1 MATVLF
7 KGGLSEEAETD
18 GGSAIGCTLPLP
30 LFTQGNFFFPPPH
43 QCLTCAVSGG
53 PPGQPLTQWDLHT
66 PHEAVHVLRG
76 AVAWLLQQIC
86 QCPGEGVEG
95 C

>member
-7 KGGLSEEAETD
+7 KGGLS
-18 GGSAIGCTLPLP
+18 GGTEMGGGLSSRLH
-30 LFTQGNFFFPPPH
+30 PPIAFIHLRKLTSSH

-53 PPGQPLTQWDLHT
+53 SPGQPLAQRDLHT
-66 PHEAVHVLRG
+66 PHEVVHVLRG
-76 AVAWLLQQIC
+76 AVTWLLQQIC
-86 QCPGEGVEG
+86 QCPGEGVKG